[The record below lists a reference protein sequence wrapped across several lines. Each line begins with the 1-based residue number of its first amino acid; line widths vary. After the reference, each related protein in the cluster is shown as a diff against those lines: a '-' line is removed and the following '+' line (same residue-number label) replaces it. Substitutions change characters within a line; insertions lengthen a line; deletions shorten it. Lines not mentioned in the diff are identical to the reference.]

1 MINQWNIISLLY
13 PSGLINVSFVMYLLR
28 LILLYVFFFLKNI
41 CYSNTLKKIVQLNLI
56 IIYNFTGGTLIILFL
71 QLTSHSFKNIHFTH
85 KNNIPY
91 LWVNVKL
98 RKEKHGK
105 HVSTEVV
112 ARRFSVKKVF
122 LEISQNSPENAWA
135 KGSFS
140 IKLRLSAMPEQN
152 IVVMPNWSI
161 LFQCV
166 SSHSSIFVL
175 EKQPEKLNFQ
185 SFFTSKKHIGG

>member
-1 MINQWNIISLLY
+1 MLQQYFENDSTSQLY
-13 PSGLINVSFVMYLLR
+13 
-28 LILLYVFFFLKNI
+28 
-41 CYSNTLKKIVQLNLI
+41 LI
-56 IIYNFTGGTLIILFL
+56 IVYNFKLISVILITCGTFIILFL

-122 LEISQNSPENAWA
+122 LEISQNSPENTWG

-140 IKLRLSAMPEQN
+140 IRLRLSAMPEQN

-185 SFFTSKKHIGG
+185 RFFTSKKHIRG